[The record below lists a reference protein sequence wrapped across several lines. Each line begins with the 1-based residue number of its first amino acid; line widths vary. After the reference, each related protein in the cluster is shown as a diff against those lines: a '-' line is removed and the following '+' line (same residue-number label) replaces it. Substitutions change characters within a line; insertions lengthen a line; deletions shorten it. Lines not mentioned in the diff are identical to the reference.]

1 MFDKIVTFWG
11 KLCRNLNNFVKKCHL
26 HLTFHELLIYT
37 HNEIEGE
44 IMIDIYDSE
53 TIVKI
58 YTLLE
63 KKCDVID
70 KFIENHAFY
79 FGSSSDDFGS
89 LDVCNNIIELMN
101 RKNQLINLK
110 IIIDN
115 AFNKL
120 DDKDKKILLIKM
132 NYNLS
137 ISEICGILDVGE
149 RTAFRRIENAFSHLA
164 DNLNGSKYSD
174 KFKKIIEGEEWIRN
188 IKNQIKNRRESY
200 RSVSA

>member
-1 MFDKIVTFWG
+1 MDQKKILENEMKEVKADIKDIQTEIDRTTF
-11 KLCRNLNNFVKKCHL
+11 KL
-26 HLTFHELLIYT
+26 THE
-37 HNEIEGE
+37 E
-44 IMIDIYDSE
+44 
-53 TIVKI
+53 
-58 YTLLE
+58 
-63 KKCDVID
+63 
-70 KFIENHAFY
+70 
-79 FGSSSDDFGS
+79 
-89 LDVCNNIIELMN
+89 
-101 RKNQLINLK
+101 
-110 IIIDN
+110 
-115 AFNKL
+115 L